1 VKKKTDKK
9 TFKIV
14 TFGCKVNSYESEAI
28 KENMIQSGYEYTA
41 EKEADI
47 FIFNTC
53 AVTLVAEHKCLKHIK
68 SAARRYPN
76 CQIVVLGCFAQL
88 HPDQIEDLPNV
99 KVLIG
104 SKYKDK
110 IVDYLESSEKVL
122 KSEQNMRLAKYEEL
136 KIKDFGS
143 EVRAFVKIQDGC
155 DNFCAYCIIPLTRGK
170 SRCRKKEDI
179 LNEVHRLALTGYKE
193 IIITGVDMGSYID
206 GDTNF
211 SGLIEDILNVEPRTF
226 RLRIGSLETSQIDDK
241 MVELYSTNSRLVP
254 HIHIPLQSGCEKT
267 LERMGR
273 KYDLDEFYNLVLR
286 LKENVKD
293 LALSTDVIVGFPGE
307 TEDDFIDTCNFI
319 KKIGFMRLHVFPY
332 SKRPYTKAATMP
344 DQVDRACSKNRVR
357 VLVGI
362 GQKLAEEY
370 DSKYMGKELNL
381 LVEEELKPEG
391 NKRVFRGY
399 TENYINLKVES
410 DRDLFGEIVKVR
422 VSEKNLCSD

>member
-1 VKKKTDKK
+1 MKKKTDKK

-28 KENMIQSGYEYTA
+28 KENMIQNGYEYTSNNR
-41 EKEADI
+41 ADI

-53 AVTLVAEHKCLKHIK
+53 AVTLVAEHKCLKHIR
-68 SAARRYPN
+68 SAARKYPD

-88 HPDQIEDLPNV
+88 HPDQIENLPNV
-99 KVLIG
+99 NVLIG
-104 SKYKDK
+104 SKFKNS
-110 IVDYLESSEKVL
+110 IVDFLKSGERVL
-122 KSEQNMRLAKYEEL
+122 KTNQNMRLAKYEEL
-136 KIKDFGS
+136 KIKNFGS
-143 EVRAFVKIQDGC
+143 EVRAFVKVQDGC
-155 DNFCAYCIIPLTRGK
+155 DNFCAYCIIPLTCGK
-170 SRCRKKEDI
+170 SRSRKREDI
-179 LNEVHRLALTGYKE
+179 LEEVHRLASRGYKE
-193 IIITGVDMGSYID
+193 IIITGVDMGSYRD

-211 SGLIEDILNVEPRTF
+211 SSLIEDILNVKPKTF

-241 MVELYSTNSRLVP
+241 MVELYSTDSRLVP

-286 LKENVKD
+286 LKKNVKD

-307 TEDDFIDTCNFI
+307 TEEDFIDTCNFV

-332 SKRPYTKAATMP
+332 SKRPYTRAATMP

-370 DSKYMGKELNL
+370 DNKYMGKELNL
-381 LVEEELKPEG
+381 LIEEELKPEG
-391 NKRVFRGY
+391 GERVFRGY
-399 TENYINLKVES
+399 TENYIDLKVTS
-410 DRDLFGEIVKVR
+410 DRDIFGEIVKVR